1 MSYSP
6 VFDDMAVILGMYVL
20 LGILAFIVATVAETF
35 LLQVIL
41 KKPFSRLITI
51 SFEMNIVS
59 AIIGF
64 VLAYYVDLGI
74 TDNRPLLMFVTWIIV
89 EWAYLSGLEANTKP
103 TNVWVIAIII
113 NVITYGFLAIGLGF
127 LGFK

>member
-6 VFDDMAVILGMYVL
+6 AFDDMAVILGMYVL
-20 LGILAFIVATVAETF
+20 LGILAFIVATVAETL
-35 LLQVIL
+35 LLQVML

-74 TDNRPLLMFVTWIIV
+74 TDTKPLLMFVTWIIV
-89 EWAYLSGLEANTKP
+89 EWAYLSGLEANIKP

-127 LGFK
+127 LGFR